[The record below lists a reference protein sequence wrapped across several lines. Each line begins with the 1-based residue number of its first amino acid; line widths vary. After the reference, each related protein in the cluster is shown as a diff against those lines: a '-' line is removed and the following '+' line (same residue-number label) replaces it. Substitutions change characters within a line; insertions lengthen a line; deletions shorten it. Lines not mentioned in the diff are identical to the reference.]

1 MNQTALKH
9 IIAGLQHDA
18 DLLQQL
24 SPMLQKQYVLMSMRQ
39 SSELEQLNQKAA
51 MLLEQLQRNATERY
65 QAMSVLQLQPTEQG
79 FERLLSSL
87 PEKIR
92 EASQQL
98 LNKVQRHTE
107 LCQQLNQKNGEL
119 LAHQRQLMQNLL
131 GMDNKTSYP
140 DMPLG

>member
-39 SSELEQLNQKAA
+39 SSELELLNQKAA
-51 MLLEQLQRNATERY
+51 MLLEQLNRNATERY
-65 QAMSVLQLQPTEQG
+65 QAMSVLQLQPTQQG

>member
-39 SSELEQLNQKAA
+39 SNELEQLNQKAA

-65 QAMSVLQLQPTEQG
+65 QAMSVLQLQPTQQG

-131 GMDNKTSYP
+131 GMENKTSYP

>member
-51 MLLEQLQRNATERY
+51 MLLEQLHRNATERY
-65 QAMSVLQLQPTEQG
+65 QAMSVLQLQPTQLG

-92 EASQQL
+92 EASQHL

-131 GMDNKTSYP
+131 GMENKTSYP

>member
-39 SSELEQLNQKAA
+39 SSELELLNQKAA
-51 MLLEQLQRNATERY
+51 MLLEQLNRNATERY
-65 QAMSVLQLQPTEQG
+65 QAMSVLQLQPTQQG

-131 GMDNKTSYP
+131 GMENKTSYP

>member
-131 GMDNKTSYP
+131 GMDSKTSYP

>member
-51 MLLEQLQRNATERY
+51 MLLEQLRDREALRSGPAHGPPHFGRFRIDVSLGQR
-65 QAMSVLQLQPTEQG
+65 
-79 FERLLSSL
+79 
-87 PEKIR
+87 IR
-92 EASQQL
+92 ETRI
-98 LNKVQRHTE
+98 RHHHCE
-107 LCQQLNQKNGEL
+107 V
-119 LAHQRQLMQNLL
+119 R
-131 GMDNKTSYP
+131 
-140 DMPLG
+140 

>member
-24 SPMLQKQYVLMSMRQ
+24 NPVLQKQYVLMSMRQ
-39 SSELEQLNQKAA
+39 SSELEQLNQKAT
-51 MLLEQLQRNATERY
+51 MLLEQLHFNATERH
-65 QAMSVLQLQPTEQG
+65 QAMSLLQLQPTQQS
-79 FERLLSSL
+79 FELLLSSL

-131 GMDNKTSYP
+131 GMENKTSYP

>member
-9 IIAGLQHDA
+9 IITGLQHDA

>member
-9 IIAGLQHDA
+9 IITGLQHDA

-39 SSELEQLNQKAA
+39 SSDLEQLNQKAA

-65 QAMSVLQLQPTEQG
+65 HAMSVLQLQPTQQG

>member
-39 SSELEQLNQKAA
+39 SSELELLNQKAA
-51 MLLEQLQRNATERY
+51 MLLEQLNRNATERY
-65 QAMSVLQLQPTEQG
+65 QAMSVLQLQPTQQG
-79 FERLLSSL
+79 FERLLFSL

-131 GMDNKTSYP
+131 GMENKTSYP

>member
-39 SSELEQLNQKAA
+39 SNELELLNQKAA

-92 EASQQL
+92 EASKQL

-131 GMDNKTSYP
+131 GMENKTSYP

>member
-1 MNQTALKH
+1 MNQTALKY

-51 MLLEQLQRNATERY
+51 MLLEQLHRNATERH
-65 QAMSVLQLQPTEQG
+65 QAMSVLQLQPTQQG

>member
-9 IIAGLQHDA
+9 IITGLQHDA

-24 SPMLQKQYVLMSMRQ
+24 SPMLQKQYVLMSMRH
-39 SSELEQLNQKAA
+39 STELVQLNQRAE
-51 MLLEQLQRNATERY
+51 MLLEQLHRNATERY
-65 QAMSVLQLQPTEQG
+65 QAMSILQLQPTEQG

-92 EASQQL
+92 QASQQL
-98 LNKVQRHTE
+98 LDKVQRHTE

-119 LAHQRQLMQNLL
+119 LAQQRQLMQNLL
-131 GMDNKTSYP
+131 GMENKTSYP

>member
-9 IIAGLQHDA
+9 IITALQHDA

-39 SSELEQLNQKAA
+39 SAELEQLNQKAA
-51 MLLEQLQRNATERY
+51 MLLEQLHRNAAERQ
-65 QAMSVLQLQPTEQG
+65 QAMSVLQLQPTQQG

-92 EASQQL
+92 QASQQL
-98 LNKVQRHTE
+98 LDKVQRHTE

-119 LAHQRQLMQNLL
+119 LAQQRQLMQNLL

-140 DMPLG
+140 EMPLG

>member
-39 SSELEQLNQKAA
+39 SSELELLNQKAA
-51 MLLEQLQRNATERY
+51 MLLEQLNRNATERY
-65 QAMSVLQLQPTEQG
+65 QAMSVLQLQPTQQG

-119 LAHQRQLMQNLL
+119 LAHQRQLMQ
-131 GMDNKTSYP
+131 KTEFI
-140 DMPLG
+140 LVGV

>member
-39 SSELEQLNQKAA
+39 SNELEQLNQKAA
-51 MLLEQLQRNATERY
+51 MLLEQLHRNATERY
-65 QAMSVLQLQPTEQG
+65 QAMSVLQLQPTQQG

-131 GMDNKTSYP
+131 GMENKTSYP

>member
-51 MLLEQLQRNATERY
+51 MLLEQLHRNSTERY
-65 QAMSVLQLQPTEQG
+65 QAMSVLQLQPTQQG